1 MRVTRLVCGAAAL
14 MHSAL
19 GQTADSKMTYDPITK
34 ITFSSYTSTES
45 GITYGVAL
53 SMSVSDPYD
62 AIISITAPISNTTWA
77 GFAWGGTMVWNPLT
91 VAWPNGK
98 TAVASSRCALYEL
111 LWQSMGILTFL
122 AV

>member
-77 GFAWGGTMVWNPLT
+77 GFAWGGTIV
-91 VAWPNGK
+91 
-98 TAVASSRCALYEL
+98 
-111 LWQSMGILTFL
+111 
-122 AV
+122 